1 MSHIP
6 RDKSLDST
14 LALLREGYTFVSR
27 RCRRYRS
34 DLFETRLM
42 LRKAVCI
49 MGEEAA
55 RIFYHAGRFTRK
67 GALPVTTRKL
77 LQDEGSLQLMDGEAH
92 RWRKRM
98 FMSLMTPERIRRLG
112 DATADEWRASLERW
126 EAADDILL
134 HREVEGILCRA
145 VCEWAGVPLSE
156 SEAKQRTR
164 EFGAMIDGA
173 GAFGPRNWWGM
184 LLRARTNRWVRGILE
199 RVRAGKLE
207 VPEGSAAH
215 VIAWHQDL
223 SGELLDAEVAAAE
236 LLDVLRPTVAVARFV
251 TFAALALHEH
261 PESRRRLQA
270 GDDDYLEP
278 FVHEVRRFYPFIP
291 FVAGRVLEEFDW
303 RGHRFTK
310 GTWVLLDLYGTNHD
324 ARIWDEP
331 EEFRPERFRRWD
343 GGAFNFIPQGGGD
356 HHEDHRCPGEW
367 ITIELMKV
375 AVSLLTKSMKYEVPE
390 QDLRISLS
398 RIPAIP
404 KSRFVISHIRQIG

>member
-1 MSHIP
+1 MSQIP

-27 RCRRYRS
+27 RCRHYRS
-34 DLFETRLM
+34 DIFETRLM

-49 MGEEAA
+49 MGEEAT
-55 RIFYHAGRFTRK
+55 RIFYQAGRFTRK

-77 LQDEGSLQLMDGEAH
+77 LQDEGSLQLLDGEAH
-92 RWRKRM
+92 RRRKRN
-98 FMSLMTPERIRRLG
+98 FMSLMTPERIERLA
-112 DATADEWRASLERW
+112 DATAEEWRASLERW
-126 EAADDILL
+126 EVADEVVL
-134 HREVEGILCRA
+134 HREVEEILCRA

-156 SEAKQRTR
+156 PEVRRRTR
-164 EFGAMIDGA
+164 EFAAMIDGA

-184 LLRARTNRWVRGILE
+184 LLRARTDRWIRGVVE
-199 RVRAGKLE
+199 QVRAGRLD
-207 VPEGSAAH
+207 VPDGSAAQ
-215 VIAWHQDL
+215 VISWHREPG
-223 SGELLDAEVAAAE
+223 GELLDMEVAAAE

-251 TFAALALHEH
+251 TFAAVALYEH
-261 PESRRRLQA
+261 PESRQRLRA
-270 GDDDYLEP
+270 GEDDYLEL

-291 FVAGRVLEEFDW
+291 FVAGRALQEFDW
-303 RGHRFTK
+303 RGHRFAK

-331 EEFRPERFRRWD
+331 EAFRPERFRTWD
-343 GGAFNFIPQGGGD
+343 KSAFNFIPQGGGD
-356 HHEDHRCPGEW
+356 HYEDHRCPGEW

-375 AVSLLTKSMKYEVPE
+375 ALRFLTGSVEYDVPE

-404 KSRFVISHIRQIG
+404 KSRFVITNVRRIR